1 HHHDPEFP
9 FLVLAIDGTPIGR
22 FGSEW
27 YAERFLKA
35 NSNPQGW
42 TIVDTTPRQ
51 RAPEEELIAHARSG
65 NHLATRP
72 GLILEL
78 ADVLESTV
86 AELQREREGAK
97 GQRRHMARSLADAAG
112 LRVMHQSS
120 QADLARAR
128 EAIEKTEDWVTA
140 HYL

>member
-1 HHHDPEFP
+1 
-9 FLVLAIDGTPIGR
+9 
-22 FGSEW
+22 
-27 YAERFLKA
+27 
-35 NSNPQGW
+35 
-42 TIVDTTPRQ
+42 
-51 RAPEEELIAHARSG
+51 ELIAHARSG

-140 HYL
+140 HYLDTHMGEKVLEILAARHTKES